1 MTFPTNPTER
11 SPKGD
16 HNRRLALGIDRDVF
30 AAEAGVTVEELRDY
44 EETGPDGRF
53 DVSVAERVGRGL
65 ELMETLREPRVAN
78 GPVPAETAPAR
89 EFEDETVE
97 AAREEED
104 LTDNPNPS
112 PMNPAFP

>member
-1 MTFPTNPTER
+1 MTFPSNPAER

-16 HNRRLALGIDRDVF
+16 HNRRLGLGIDRDVF
-30 AAEAGVTVEELRDY
+30 AAEAGVTMEELRDY

-53 DVSVAERVGRGL
+53 DLSIAQRVGRAL
-65 ELMETLREPRVAN
+65 EMMETLHEPVVKN
-78 GPVPAETAPAR
+78 GPVPPERPAHAE
-89 EFEDETVE
+89 FDDETV
-97 AAREEED
+97 AAKREEED

>member
-1 MTFPTNPTER
+1 MTFPNDPTER

-16 HNRRLALGIDRDVF
+16 HNRRLALGIDQDVF
-30 AAEAGVTVEELRDY
+30 AAEAGVTVQELRDY

-53 DVSVAERVGRGL
+53 DLSVAQRVGRGL
-65 ELMETLREPRVAN
+65 EMMEMLHEPRVSN
-78 GPVPAETAPAR
+78 GPVPTEHPAGSA
-89 EFEDETVE
+89 FEDETVE
-97 AAREEED
+97 ARREEED